1 MKTWKQLLD
10 DVSTDTALEP
20 AVQAL
25 IAEAREVAA
34 QPIVRRI
41 YRYEDIG
48 KYRSVLDRRAVPF
61 EPEIQETFAL
71 SMSDLFSNR
80 TVTEEIPLLAAAY
93 LLSGEEI
100 FKTRL
105 LEQLEEVAT
114 WLPLQRPGWSC
125 FQKGLRLPPDGKDGN
140 WLATG
145 LGVRAIGDVLE
156 ILLGEDIP
164 EALRRQLEDLLEE
177 EIASVVDDWETQRPW
192 FVNEDNP
199 VTNQWV
205 LPTEGLIR
213 ACLVLGTERFPDAYE
228 LGVQNLL
235 RALSAHGAAGEFE
248 EGISYASF
256 TVTSMLHAARAMA
269 LYGDQRALDHPF
281 LSRFAEWTA
290 QHLQPGRFVI
300 NCFDGQKVSP
310 APRDDMFFRSLLS
323 LLVVCTANPVAS
335 WALYE
340 QFDGPTNDLVGLATR
355 TLPIAGAE
363 AIPAT
368 YAVYERAPR
377 VNWRDDWSDGASGV
391 WVRGGHELDQHDH
404 ADRGHVNL
412 IVEGKPILIEA
423 GTPRYHNPDMDR
435 LYSSGVGHNVLQ
447 LGTAMPEPT
456 PGKWLPPVPGWQRF
470 NSLPSRY
477 QGSVAL
483 LSVRALNAAGGKVS
497 VDVSRCYE
505 DLERWDRA
513 MAWDAQTMVV
523 EDDVRLPGDQRQ
535 VVLFRWHLG
544 TEGEVDIRGDGTQFI
559 AVWPDAEIRIE
570 ASVPIVVTQTQL
582 PDCTLVKTPQEG
594 EPDHLH
600 TCLVVRTV
608 EKVDEIHLK
617 TQIAPY
623 PG

>member
-10 DVSTDTALEP
+10 DASADAALE
-20 AVQAL
+20 ADVQAL
-25 IAEAREVAA
+25 IAEAREIAA
-34 QPIVRRI
+34 QPIVRRV

-80 TVTEEIPLLAAAY
+80 TVAEEMPLLAAAY
-93 LLSGEEI
+93 LLSGEEA
-100 FKTRL
+100 FRTRM

-114 WLPLQRPGWSC
+114 WSPLQRPGWSC

-156 ILLGEDIP
+156 ILPGEAIP
-164 EALRRQLEDLLEE
+164 DALQRQLEELLEK
-177 EIASVVDDWETQRPW
+177 EIADIVEDWEVERPW
-192 FVNEDNP
+192 FVKEDNP

-213 ACLVLGTERFPDAYE
+213 ACLLLGADRFPDAYE
-228 LGVQNLL
+228 LGVKNLL

-269 LYGDQRALDHPF
+269 LHGDRRALDHPF
-281 LSRFAEWTA
+281 LRHFAEWTV
-290 QHLQPGRFVI
+290 QHLQPGRFVV
-300 NCFDGQKVSP
+300 NCFDGQGVSP
-310 APRDDMFFRSLLS
+310 APRDDVFFRSLLS
-323 LLVVCTANPVAS
+323 LQTVCTGSPVAS
-335 WALYE
+335 WALYD
-340 QFDGPTNDLVGLATR
+340 QFDGPTNDLVGLAAR
-355 TLPIAGAE
+355 TLPPAGDE
-363 AIPAT
+363 AKPAT
-368 YAVYERAPR
+368 YAIYERAPR
-377 VNWRDDWSDGASGV
+377 VNWRSAWSDGASGV

-412 IVEGKPILIEA
+412 IIDGKPILIEA
-423 GTPRYHNPDMDR
+423 GTPVYHNPDMDR

-477 QGSVAL
+477 QGSVAP
-483 LSVRALNAAGGKVS
+483 LSVRALNAAGGSVR
-497 VDVSRCYE
+497 VDVSRCYD
-505 DLERWDRA
+505 DLDRWERA
-513 MAWDAQTMVV
+513 VAWGAETMVV
-523 EDDVRLPGDQRQ
+523 EDDVRLPEGEREI
-535 VVLFRWHLG
+535 VLFRWHLG
-544 TEGEVDIRGDGTQFI
+544 AEGGVDIREEGGLFI

-570 ASVPIVVTQTQL
+570 ASAPIEVTQIQL
-582 PDCTLVKTPQEG
+582 PDCTLIKTPADD

-608 EKVDEIHLK
+608 EEVDEIHLK
-617 TQIAPY
+617 TQIASSS
-623 PG
+623 G